1 MNTVAQNAGIA
12 IPTRS
17 KFRKLLTAWLMWL
30 VGLTALYCFAFI
42 VTSIP
47 IVFAQ
52 GAGKVTGIVRHAK
65 QNYAALDNGL
75 EIAVGQNRQLVQ
87 AGDKIEKST
96 LSFSYVVNGTRINT
110 FPQEAIH
117 LFSIMFPA
125 IVCFMFF
132 GSLILICSKGFRSA

>member
-1 MNTVAQNAGIA
+1 MTITVH
-12 IPTRS
+12 S
-17 KFRKLLTAWLMWL
+17 KLRKLLTAWLTWL

-47 IVFAQ
+47 VVFAQ

-87 AGDKIEKST
+87 AGDRIEKSSF
-96 LSFSYVVNGTRINT
+96 SFSYSVNGAHINA
-110 FPQEAIH
+110 FPHEAMT
-117 LFSIMFPA
+117 LLSIMSPA
-125 IVCFMFF
+125 IVGFMFF
-132 GSLILICSKGFRSA
+132 GSLILIWSKDF